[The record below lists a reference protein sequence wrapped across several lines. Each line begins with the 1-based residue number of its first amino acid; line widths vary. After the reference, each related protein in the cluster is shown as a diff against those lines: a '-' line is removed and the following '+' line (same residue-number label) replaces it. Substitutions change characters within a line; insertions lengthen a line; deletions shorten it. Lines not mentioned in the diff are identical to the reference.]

1 MSDKRTF
8 KTDPRSY
15 ALALIEEG
23 LVSADL
29 LLIALLKYMSHDEV
43 RDCMEANALDPDNID
58 SGMEDDDESDDDD
71 ENEDD
76 DESED

>member
-1 MSDKRTF
+1 MSDKKTF

-23 LVSADL
+23 LVSAYL

-43 RDCMEANALDPDNID
+43 RDCMEANFLDPDSID
-58 SGMEDDDESDDDD
+58 DGIEDDDDDDD
-71 ENEDD
+71 DDD